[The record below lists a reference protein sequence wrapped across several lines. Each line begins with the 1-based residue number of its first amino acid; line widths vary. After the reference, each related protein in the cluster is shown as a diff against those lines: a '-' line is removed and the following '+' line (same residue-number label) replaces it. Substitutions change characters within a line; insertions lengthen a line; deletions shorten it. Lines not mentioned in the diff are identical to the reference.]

1 MNSKNT
7 SQKPAGKRI
16 STDDYLKGIRAI
28 STPFNRELGEKLEK
42 AVNPDTVT
50 LKGGNANGRY
60 TKGRG
65 FFAYLMASGC
75 VKAELDALLGPVK
88 SPIPA
93 IPAGTFVAHD
103 VFGFGFTAGPVLEGG
118 RAGHKVDVAFEDEI
132 EFDDDGVV
140 IDEPIRRILLSFLEI
155 EDVSADEATDE
166 KNRLIAERVGKEVIV
181 CLPELD
187 EVLEPELTSGVE
199 TGDEWVD
206 SDDEE
211 EDEADATPTHI
222 QVELEQ
228 LTLPLS

>member
-7 SQKPAGKRI
+7 SQKPAGKHI
-16 STDDYLKGIRAI
+16 SQEDYLKGLRAV
-28 STPFNRELGEKLEK
+28 STPFNRELGEALEK
-42 AVNPDTVT
+42 AVNPKEVT
-50 LKGGNANGRY
+50 LKGGKASGRF
-60 TKGRG
+60 TKARG

-93 IPAGTFVAHD
+93 IPVGTFVAHD
-103 VFGFGFTAGPVLEGG
+103 IFGFGFTAGPVLEGG
-118 RAGHKVDVAFEDEI
+118 RAGHKVDIAFEDDI
-132 EFDDDGVV
+132 EVDDDGVV
-140 IDEPIRRILLSFLEI
+140 TKAPIRRILLSFLEFD
-155 EDVSADEATDE
+155 DVSADEATDE

-187 EVLEPELTSGVE
+187 EVIEPELTSGVE

-211 EDEADATPTHI
+211 EDEVEATPTHI
-222 QVELEQ
+222 QAELEQ